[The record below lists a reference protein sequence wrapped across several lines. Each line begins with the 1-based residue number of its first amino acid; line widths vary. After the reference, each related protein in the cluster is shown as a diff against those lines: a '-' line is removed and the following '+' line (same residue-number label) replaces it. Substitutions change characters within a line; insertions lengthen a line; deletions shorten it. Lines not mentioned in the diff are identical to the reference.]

1 MQNKRTWLFLILLL
15 ILFSLIVAQQQQI
28 NDLRDDL
35 TTVQEQSTT
44 LEKKL
49 TEHITPPLPA
59 ENYRGPDVPETVSS
73 IINGYPPLSDASNI
87 L

>member
-35 TTVQEQSTT
+35 TTVQEQYTT

-49 TEHITPPLPA
+49 TEHITPPLPT
-59 ENYRGPDVPETVSS
+59 ENAADNSS
-73 IINGYPPLSDASNI
+73 IAVSGAK
-87 L
+87 